1 DKFITTD
8 YLQQCPG
15 KLVFGI
21 FAALAEFERELI
33 AERTTAGLASA
44 RARGRNGGRPYKMTP
59 VKLRLAMAS
68 MGQSETKVSTLCQE
82 LGITRQTLYRH
93 ISPVG
98 QLRADGIKLLNR
110 G

>member
-1 DKFITTD
+1 LSFLD
-8 YLQQCPG
+8 G
-15 KLVFGI
+15 KSL
-21 FAALAEFERELI
+21 E
-33 AERTTAGLASA
+33 
-44 RARGRNGGRPYKMTP
+44 P
-59 VKLRLAMAS
+59 
-68 MGQSETKVSTLCQE
+68 QSETKVSTLCQE